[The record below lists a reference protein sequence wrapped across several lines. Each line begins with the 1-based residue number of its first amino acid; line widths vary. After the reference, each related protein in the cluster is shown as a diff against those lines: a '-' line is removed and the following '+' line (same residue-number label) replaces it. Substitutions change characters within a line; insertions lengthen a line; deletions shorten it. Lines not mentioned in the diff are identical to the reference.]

1 MVKPEVTVQERIRE
15 STRFYPYFKDCIGA
29 IDGTHI
35 PAMITG
41 CDISSYR
48 NRHETILQHVLAAC
62 NFDLEFIYVLSGW
75 EGSAHDSKVISDT
88 LSKRNGL
95 KVQQASSSS
104 SLLVNEGDNFGQFS
118 KTQEQQR
125 ENANE
130 WRAHIA
136 TNMWSDVRH
145 IDNNGD

>member
-15 STRFYPYFKDCIGA
+15 T

-35 PAMITG
+35 PAIVTG
-41 CDISSYR
+41 RDISSYR
-48 NRHETILQHVLAAC
+48 NRHGTISQNVLAAC

-75 EGSAHDSKVISDT
+75 EGFAHDSKVLSDV
-88 LSKRNGL
+88 LSRRNGL
-95 KVQQASSSS
+95 KVPQVSSSS

-130 WRAHIA
+130 LRAAIA
-136 TNMWSDVRH
+136 TNMWSDVIRH

>member
-15 STRFYPYFKDCIGA
+15 SIRFYPYFKDCIGA

-35 PAMITG
+35 PAMVTG
-41 CDISSYR
+41 LDINSYR
-48 NRHETILQHVLAAC
+48 NRHGTISQNVLAAC

-75 EGSAHDSKVISDT
+75 EGSVHDSKVISDV
-88 LSKRNGL
+88 LLRRNEL
-95 KVQQASSSS
+95 KVPQASSSS

-118 KTQEQQR
+118 ETREQQR

-130 WRAHIA
+130 WKAAIA